1 MKKNSEN
8 IIVTLIATAL
18 LVSFIL
24 SKRKSFND
32 QDQPKADFVQYGNRL
47 IEFFEKEKISAAN
60 EKFNCYLDMGINPS
74 EAFNM
79 TVGNIQ

>member
-8 IIVTLIATAL
+8 IIVTLIATSL

-32 QDQPKADFVQYGNRL
+32 QDQPKADFIQYGNRL

-79 TVGNIQ
+79 TVVNI

>member
-1 MKKNSEN
+1 MKKNTEN
-8 IIVTLIATAL
+8 LIVTSIATAL
-18 LVSFIL
+18 LACFIL

-32 QDQPKADFVQYGNRL
+32 QDQPKADFIQYGNRL
-47 IEFFEKEKISAAN
+47 IEFFEKETISAAN

-79 TVGNIQ
+79 TVGKI

>member
-8 IIVTLIATAL
+8 IIVTFIATAL

-24 SKRKSFND
+24 SKRKTFND
-32 QDQPKADFVQYGNRL
+32 QDQPKADFIQYGNRL

-60 EKFNCYLDMGINPS
+60 QKFNCYLDMGINPS

>member
-8 IIVTLIATAL
+8 IIVTLIATGL

-32 QDQPKADFVQYGNRL
+32 QDQPKADFIQYGNRL

>member
-8 IIVTLIATAL
+8 IIVTLIATSL

-32 QDQPKADFVQYGNRL
+32 QDQPKADFIQYGNRL

-79 TVGNIQ
+79 TVGNI

>member
-8 IIVTLIATAL
+8 IIVTFISTAL

-24 SKRKSFND
+24 LKRKSFND
-32 QDQPKADFVQYGNRL
+32 QDQPKADFIQYGNRL

-74 EAFNM
+74 EAFDM
-79 TVGNIQ
+79 TVGNI

>member
-8 IIVTLIATAL
+8 IIATLITAGL

-32 QDQPKADFVQYGNRL
+32 QDQPKADFIQYGNRL

-79 TVGNIQ
+79 TVGNVQ

>member
-8 IIVTLIATAL
+8 IIVTLIATSL

-32 QDQPKADFVQYGNRL
+32 QDQPKADFIQYGNRL

>member
-1 MKKNSEN
+1 MKKNTEN
-8 IIVTLIATAL
+8 LIATSIATVL
-18 LVSFIL
+18 LVCFIL

-32 QDQPKADFVQYGNRL
+32 QDQPKADFIQYGNRL
-47 IEFFEKEKISAAN
+47 IEFFEKETISAAN

-79 TVGNIQ
+79 TVGKI

>member
-8 IIVTLIATAL
+8 IIVAFIATGL

-32 QDQPKADFVQYGNRL
+32 RDQPKADFIQYGNRL